1 MPTHGDHSGGF
12 RGGFVPVQSVSFL
25 SRAGSGLEWVL
36 FPRALYFFLLY
47 DLPSPASPG
56 GFCC

>member
-1 MPTHGDHSGGF
+1 MPTHGDHSGDF
-12 RGGFVPVQSVSFL
+12 RGGFGLLPSK
-25 SRAGSGLEWVL
+25 AGSGLEWVL
-36 FPRALYFFLLY
+36 FLRALYFFLLY